1 MSTPPTSLVNKSQ
14 KRVLAVVG
22 FLVFVEFSSGFLQGY
37 YVPLLNNIR
46 DHLGVTDASIAWFIT
61 VQTLA
66 AGVCVPIL
74 AKLGD
79 IFGHRR
85 MLRIGIVSV
94 LVGTVLVA
102 FAPSF
107 PLVLVGRILSGPL
120 AVWLPL
126 ELAIVH
132 NQIQGETARRAIGM
146 LISSL
151 TIGALAGTLCAGFF
165 SSFLESPAARLSV
178 PVVIVAVSA
187 VLVFT
192 VIPESTVR
200 TSRAIDW
207 PGFIL
212 LAVFMLALLSG
223 IRMLGAEPGLA
234 VAVLVIALVLIAV
247 FVWWELRSKTPA
259 LNLRVLFSNRL
270 WPVYL
275 TSFLF
280 GIVLFGTQ
288 SITTTFLAGQ
298 PDTLGYGF
306 GFSAGQISLVTG
318 LNMLL
323 AAAGAILYSSIA
335 AKITLKGVLILGAIS
350 VAVGQVMLI
359 VGHLAFPVVLVSIAL
374 SGLGGGLLLGGL
386 PAATTEASPDDETGI
401 ATGVYNSVKTLGGA
415 IAGAVFASTL
425 GLFLIPEAGAS
436 SIGGYITVWVICAV
450 ATGICPIFLAMMRSH
465 RTAV

>member
-1 MSTPPTSLVNKSQ
+1 
-14 KRVLAVVG
+14 
-22 FLVFVEFSSGFLQGY
+22 
-37 YVPLLNNIR
+37 
-46 DHLGVTDASIAWFIT
+46 
-61 VQTLA
+61 
-66 AGVCVPIL
+66 
-74 AKLGD
+74 
-79 IFGHRR
+79 
-85 MLRIGIVSV
+85 
-94 LVGTVLVA
+94 
-102 FAPSF
+102 
-107 PLVLVGRILSGPL
+107 
-120 AVWLPL
+120 
-126 ELAIVH
+126 
-132 NQIQGETARRAIGM
+132 
-146 LISSL
+146 
-151 TIGALAGTLCAGFF
+151 
-165 SSFLESPAARLSV
+165 
-178 PVVIVAVSA
+178 
-187 VLVFT
+187 
-192 VIPESTVR
+192 
-200 TSRAIDW
+200 
-207 PGFIL
+207 
-212 LAVFMLALLSG
+212 
-223 IRMLGAEPGLA
+223 MLGAEPGLA